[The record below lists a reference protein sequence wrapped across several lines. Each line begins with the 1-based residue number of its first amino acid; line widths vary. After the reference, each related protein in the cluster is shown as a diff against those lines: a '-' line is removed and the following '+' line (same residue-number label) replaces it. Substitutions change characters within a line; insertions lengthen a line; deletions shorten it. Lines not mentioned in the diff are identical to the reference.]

1 MLYVFVNHERN
12 KVLYATYDE
21 DKAIDYAIFKDARFA
36 CKYFEDVT
44 IYEVLYNDDN

>member
-12 KVLYATYDE
+12 
-21 DKAIDYAIFKDARFA
+21 KAIDYAIFKDARFA

-44 IYEVLYNDDN
+44 IYEVLDNDDN